1 MTLPQS
7 RSGPQSD
14 SAPCVSISRSQSPAA
29 ISGVGGSIDSVAA
42 FLYSLTQPLPHLLP
56 ALVDIGVQDAPSLRG
71 LALMQDKGDWLYRL
85 VMDHKITPLQYK
97 HIVDGLNK
105 LKEEQ

>member
-1 MTLPQS
+1 MTSPQS

>member
-1 MTLPQS
+1 
-7 RSGPQSD
+7 
-14 SAPCVSISRSQSPAA
+14 
-29 ISGVGGSIDSVAA
+29 
-42 FLYSLTQPLPHLLP
+42 
-56 ALVDIGVQDAPSLRG
+56 
-71 LALMQDKGDWLYRL
+71 MQDKGDWLYRL